1 MHIHIMARFDPFYL
15 PPIWIVPDDEIHI
28 ISWFGMRPDNGR
40 MGFFSKIATP
50 GPHIIVPGGK
60 LVGAYSTNQF
70 PVYLFRH
77 DTPTPGDYAEL
88 ELPDITLTAK
98 VSIIAQL
105 KGNGLRQKASSVFN
119 AHYNAEDQDVLQAT
133 ERILNPYIR
142 LVLQK
147 HSYAEYSNQIADGK
161 KIDEIQVSK
170 ITPDQLLQALGLKQ
184 FGARIDKDTGV
195 AEEDIRKI
203 GETILDKLDNIGVDL
218 MSINIDDLSLP
229 GTVNEARNRSAVEK
243 AEQQAE
249 LDRETARAKV
259 IDQQVQ
265 NRVKEAQGLLKAVKA
280 LSEDKTISDEQAY
293 RALVEIP
300 ALKAIVGDRD
310 KFITEG
316 GLSGLLAMLQSK

>member
-1 MHIHIMARFDPFYL
+1 MARFDPFYL